1 MRDARLI
8 LLSTLYVT
16 LLFIFVS
23 MSGTYA
29 ITGKLFGSLFKVQWP
44 AGMNIR
50 QPGFWVH
57 VVVFAILVALPMV
70 VYRV

>member
-1 MRDARLI
+1 MRDNNLI

-16 LLFIFVS
+16 LLFVLVS
-23 MSGTYA
+23 MSGTYS

-44 AGMNIR
+44 AGMDIK

-57 VVVFAILVALPMV
+57 VVVFAVLVALPMIV
-70 VYRV
+70 CKV